1 MAIVYLCKNCG
12 KRFKVRDYI
21 QLEVTQA
28 SNERYAKV
36 LASQG
41 RKCDSC
47 NKEIKVEDKIVEM

>member
-1 MAIVYLCKNCG
+1 MAIVYRCKNCG

-21 QLEVTQA
+21 QLEVVHA
-28 SNERYAKV
+28 NNDRCEEV

-47 NKEIKVEDKIVEM
+47 GKEIKAEDKTVEM